1 MTNLVYLGIAVVL
14 SALGSLVLWMRHRK
28 PRSMEAHMQRFAREL
43 EALAPDP
50 EWNRRAHRRRQRE
63 QRAAPRRERRP
74 G

>member
-14 SALGSLVLWMRHRK
+14 SMLGSLVLWLRHRK

-50 EWNRRAHRRRQRE
+50 EWNRRGHRRRS

>member
-1 MTNLVYLGIAVVL
+1 MSNLVYLGIAVVL
-14 SALGSLVLWMRHRK
+14 SLLGCLILWLRHRK

-50 EWNRRAHRRRQRE
+50 NWNRRSHRRRAQRGT
-63 QRAAPRRERRP
+63 AKRERRP

>member
-1 MTNLVYLGIAVVL
+1 MMNLVYLGLAVLL
-14 SALGSLVLWMRHRK
+14 SMLGSLVLWLRHRK

-50 EWNRRAHRRRQRE
+50 DWNRRGRRQPRGV
-63 QRAAPRRERRP
+63 QRRERRT

>member
-14 SALGSLVLWMRHRK
+14 SALGCLILWLRHRK

-50 EWNRRAHRRRQRE
+50 NWNRRAHRRALRG
-63 QRAAPRRERRP
+63 AARRERRP

>member
-1 MTNLVYLGIAVVL
+1 MTNLVYLGIAFLL
-14 SALGSLVLWMRHRK
+14 SLFGSLILWLRHRK

-50 EWNRRAHRRRQRE
+50 ESNRRGHRRRS
-63 QRAAPRRERRP
+63 QRAAPRKERRP

>member
-1 MTNLVYLGIAVVL
+1 MTNLVYLGIAVIL
-14 SALGSLVLWMRHRK
+14 SLLGSLVLWLRHRK

-50 EWNRRAHRRRQRE
+50 NWNRRGHRRS
-63 QRAAPRRERRP
+63 QRAAQRRERRP

>member
-1 MTNLVYLGIAVVL
+1 MSNLVYLGIAVVL
-14 SALGSLVLWMRHRK
+14 SLLGSLILWLRHRK

-50 EWNRRAHRRRQRE
+50 EWNRRGRRRSQRL
-63 QRAAPRRERRP
+63 APRKERRP

>member
-1 MTNLVYLGIAVVL
+1 MTNLVYLGIAFLL
-14 SALGSLVLWMRHRK
+14 SLFGSLILWLRHRK

-50 EWNRRAHRRRQRE
+50 NWNRRANRRS

>member
-14 SALGSLVLWMRHRK
+14 SGLGCLILWLRHRK

-50 EWNRRAHRRRQRE
+50 NWNRRAHRRSQRS
-63 QRAAPRRERRP
+63 AARRERRP

>member
-1 MTNLVYLGIAVVL
+1 MTYLVYLGIAVL
-14 SALGSLVLWMRHRK
+14 LTLLGSLILWLRHRK

-50 EWNRRAHRRRQRE
+50 EWNRRGHRRRT
-63 QRAAPRRERRP
+63 QRAAPRKERRP

>member
-1 MTNLVYLGIAVVL
+1 VTNLVYLGIAVVL
-14 SALGSLVLWMRHRK
+14 SMLGSLVLWLRHRK

-50 EWNRRAHRRRQRE
+50 NWNRRANRRS

>member
-14 SALGSLVLWMRHRK
+14 RLLGSLVLWLRHRK

-50 EWNRRAHRRRQRE
+50 DWNRRGRRPPRGVQ
-63 QRAAPRRERRP
+63 RRERRT

>member
-14 SALGSLVLWMRHRK
+14 SLMGSLVLWLRHRK

-50 EWNRRAHRRRQRE
+50 NWNRRAGRRP

>member
-1 MTNLVYLGIAVVL
+1 MTNLVYLGIAVVFSL
-14 SALGSLVLWMRHRK
+14 LGSLILWLRHRK

-50 EWNRRAHRRRQRE
+50 QWNRRGG
-63 QRAAPRRERRP
+63 RARGLQRRERRP

>member
-14 SALGSLVLWMRHRK
+14 SLLGCLILWLRHRK

-50 EWNRRAHRRRQRE
+50 NWNRRAHRRQRG
-63 QRAAPRRERRP
+63 APRKERRP

>member
-1 MTNLVYLGIAVVL
+1 MSNLAYLGLAVVI
-14 SALGSLVLWMRHRK
+14 SLVGCLILWLRHRK
-28 PRSMEAHMQRFAREL
+28 PRSMQAHMQRFAREL

-50 EWNRRAHRRRQRE
+50 EWNRRGHRRRS

>member
-1 MTNLVYLGIAVVL
+1 MNLVYLGIAVVL
-14 SALGSLVLWMRHRK
+14 SMLGSFVLWVRHRK
-28 PRSMEAHMQRFAREL
+28 PKSMEAHMQRFAREL

-50 EWNRRAHRRRQRE
+50 SFNRRAHRRS

>member
-14 SALGSLVLWMRHRK
+14 SLLGCLILWLRHRK

-50 EWNRRAHRRRQRE
+50 N
-63 QRAAPRRERRP
+63 
-74 G
+74 

>member
-1 MTNLVYLGIAVVL
+1 VTNLVYLGIAVVL
-14 SALGSLVLWMRHRK
+14 SLLGSLVLWLRHRK

-50 EWNRRAHRRRQRE
+50 EWNRRGRRRSQRL
-63 QRAAPRRERRP
+63 APRRERRP

>member
-14 SALGSLVLWMRHRK
+14 SLLGSMILWARHRK
-28 PRSMEAHMQRFAREL
+28 PRSMEAHMQQFAREL
-43 EALAPDP
+43 DALAPDP
-50 EWNRRAHRRRQRE
+50 GWNRPGNRRRA

>member
-14 SALGSLVLWMRHRK
+14 SMLGSLILWLRHRK

-50 EWNRRAHRRRQRE
+50 EWNRRGHRRRM

>member
-1 MTNLVYLGIAVVL
+1 MSNLVYLGIAVVL
-14 SALGSLVLWMRHRK
+14 SLLGSFVLWLRHRK

-50 EWNRRAHRRRQRE
+50 EWNRRGYRRSPRGAQ
-63 QRAAPRRERRP
+63 RRERRT

>member
-1 MTNLVYLGIAVVL
+1 MYLGIAVVL
-14 SALGSLVLWMRHRK
+14 SLSGSFVLWLRHRK

-50 EWNRRAHRRRQRE
+50 ERNRRGYRR
-63 QRAAPRRERRP
+63 APRGVQRRERRT

>member
-1 MTNLVYLGIAVVL
+1 MTNLIYLGIAVLL
-14 SALGSLVLWMRHRK
+14 SLFGSLALWLRHRK

-50 EWNRRAHRRRQRE
+50 EWSRRANRRAPRG
-63 QRAAPRRERRP
+63 APRKERRP

>member
-1 MTNLVYLGIAVVL
+1 MTNLVYLGIAVIL
-14 SALGSLVLWMRHRK
+14 SLLGSLLLWLRHRK

-50 EWNRRAHRRRQRE
+50 NWNRRAHRRSQRGA
-63 QRAAPRRERRP
+63 QRRERRP

>member
-14 SALGSLVLWMRHRK
+14 SLLGSLVLWLRHRK

-50 EWNRRAHRRRQRE
+50 SFNRRAHRRPPRG
-63 QRAAPRRERRP
+63 APRKERRP

>member
-1 MTNLVYLGIAVVL
+1 
-14 SALGSLVLWMRHRK
+14 VLWLRHRK

-50 EWNRRAHRRRQRE
+50 EWNRRGHRRRS
-63 QRAAPRRERRP
+63 QRAAPRKERRP

>member
-1 MTNLVYLGIAVVL
+1 VTNLVYLGIAVVL
-14 SALGSLVLWMRHRK
+14 SLLGSLILWLRHRK
-28 PRSMEAHMQRFAREL
+28 PRSMEAHIQRFAREL

-50 EWNRRAHRRRQRE
+50 EWNRRGHRRRP